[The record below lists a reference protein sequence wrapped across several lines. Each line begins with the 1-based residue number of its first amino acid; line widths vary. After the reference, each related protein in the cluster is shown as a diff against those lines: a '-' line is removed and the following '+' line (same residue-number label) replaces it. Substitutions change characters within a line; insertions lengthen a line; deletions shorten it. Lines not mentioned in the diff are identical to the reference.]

1 MDKRTV
7 ILLDVARSARVPDS
21 NQMHFV
27 RLVQFAIIGAHR
39 ESALPVGK
47 RISAGALTTDF
58 FDPIVRA
65 AKRLRME
72 LGRLNGENLAA
83 GEAARS
89 MAAAHHFGEGLRAL
103 AQPGDASDPIG
114 HYLSS
119 MNLGLLI
126 AVAEHARTQAKR
138 WLSKRGRKRGTG
150 RPAFDM
156 FVFALLTAAELTG
169 GRLTVYRNVHEVAGW
184 DGSLLRAL
192 LALRP
197 LLPKAKFVPA
207 GTLGSSLHTVYQRWR
222 RETEKSHQ

>member
-89 MAAAHHFGEGLRAL
+89 MAAAHHFGEG
-103 AQPGDASDPIG
+103 
-114 HYLSS
+114 
-119 MNLGLLI
+119 
-126 AVAEHARTQAKR
+126 K
-138 WLSKRGRKRGTG
+138 
-150 RPAFDM
+150 
-156 FVFALLTAAELTG
+156 
-169 GRLTVYRNVHEVAGW
+169 
-184 DGSLLRAL
+184 
-192 LALRP
+192 
-197 LLPKAKFVPA
+197 
-207 GTLGSSLHTVYQRWR
+207 
-222 RETEKSHQ
+222 